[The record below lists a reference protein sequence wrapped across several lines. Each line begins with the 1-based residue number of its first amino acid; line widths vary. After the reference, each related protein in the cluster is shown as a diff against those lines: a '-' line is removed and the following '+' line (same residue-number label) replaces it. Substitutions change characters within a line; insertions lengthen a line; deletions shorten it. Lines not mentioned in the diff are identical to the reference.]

1 VRVGLSIGGPPSL
14 AYRPSHASPTGL
26 KAKTKERRRETT
38 MIAMT
43 REETAAYARDGY
55 ILRSG
60 LLRREEVGRF
70 RDTARAQ
77 LERENREG
85 AVMSKGDKD
94 GKTTLLKIW
103 TKAEDDQYGLLARD
117 ERLVDLAEDA
127 IGKPIYLYSH
137 KMTMKQPQEGGAWEW
152 HQDFGYWYNY
162 GCLAPEMMSIY
173 VALDKSTKENGC
185 LQLLKGSHKLG
196 RLNHI
201 RENDQTNVEQEHL
214 EAALKRFAHEYA
226 EMEAGDA
233 LVFDGNLLH
242 RSDANRSDTYRWG
255 YICSYNAVENA
266 PFKRVREY
274 GNYEPLQKV
283 PAGSFLKRSLEPA

>member
-1 VRVGLSIGGPPSL
+1 
-14 AYRPSHASPTGL
+14 
-26 KAKTKERRRETT
+26 

-43 REETAAYARDGY
+43 KEEAGLYARDGY
-55 ILRSG
+55 IIRKG
-60 LLRREEVGRF
+60 LLGVEEVDRF
-70 RDTARAQ
+70 RGHARKQ
-77 LERENREG
+77 LEQENSSG
-85 AVMSKGDKD
+85 AVMAKGDKE
-94 GKTTLLKIW
+94 GKKTLLKMW
-103 TKAEDDQYGLLARD
+103 TTAEDDQYGLLARD
-117 ERLVDLAEDA
+117 ERMVDLAEDA

-137 KMTMKQPQEGGAWEW
+137 KMTMKQPNEGGAWEW

-173 VALDKSTKENGC
+173 VALDKATRENGC
-185 LQLLKGSHKLG
+185 LQVLKGSHKLG

-214 EAALKRFAHEYA
+214 DAALKRFELVYV
-226 EMEAGDA
+226 EMEAGDV

-266 PFKRVREY
+266 PFKKVREY
-274 GNYEPLQKV
+274 GNYEELRKV
-283 PAGSFLKRSLEPA
+283 PAGSFRMAS

>member
-1 VRVGLSIGGPPSL
+1 M
-14 AYRPSHASPTGL
+14 A
-26 KAKTKERRRETT
+26 
-38 MIAMT
+38 
-43 REETAAYARDGY
+43 
-55 ILRSG
+55 
-60 LLRREEVGRF
+60 
-70 RDTARAQ
+70 
-77 LERENREG
+77 
-85 AVMSKGDKD
+85 KGDRD
-94 GKTTLLKIW
+94 GKTTLLKMW

-214 EAALKRFAHEYA
+214 EAALKRFKHEHA

-255 YICSYNAVENA
+255 YICSYNARKRALQARARIWQLRAPVEGPRRLVFEEESGA
-266 PFKRVREY
+266 GLIKFSRTGAGASGPIGQRRRRLEASEIGSGCVWSMWFGAARA
-274 GNYEPLQKV
+274 LQ
-283 PAGSFLKRSLEPA
+283 PASRSDCRSSCGRARRGSFWPSSRYVCF

>member
-1 VRVGLSIGGPPSL
+1 M
-14 AYRPSHASPTGL
+14 
-26 KAKTKERRRETT
+26 T

-43 REETAAYARDGY
+43 RVQAAAYARDGY
-55 ILRSG
+55 ILCQG
-60 LLRREEVGRF
+60 LLSREEVERF
-70 RDTARAQ
+70 RGAARTQ
-77 LERENREG
+77 LERESREG
-85 AVMSKGDKD
+85 AVMTKGDKE
-94 GKTTLLKIW
+94 GKATLLKMW
-103 TKAEDDQYGLLARD
+103 NKAEDDQYGLLARD
-117 ERLVDLAEDA
+117 ERLVNLAEDA
-127 IGKPIYLYSH
+127 VGKPIYLYSH

-196 RLNHI
+196 RLDHI
-201 RENDQTNVEQEHL
+201 RENGQTNVEQEHL
-214 EAALKRFAHEYA
+214 EAALKRYKHEYA

-255 YICSYNAVENA
+255 YISSYNAVENA

-283 PAGSFLKRSLEPA
+283 RAGSFLEKSLEAA